1 MKEKKP
7 NNRILSTDI
16 KNQEWIANSYV
27 LRCFTVTM
35 IVYTVTF
42 VLNLLGIFIIEM
54 KLMLMSY
61 IPALVIYF
69 IVRFMS
75 GTYSAGNRKTKYF
88 ILTAITLLFTITGV
102 FLTYHVVLVSVIP
115 LLFAT
120 LYSSQKVM
128 RYTYIL
134 TVFSTII
141 VVYGGYFFGL
151 SDANTVLMT
160 TMTTADYMVNGA
172 YVVSQ
177 LDMNPLIG
185 LGLFF
190 VLPRCLILLIVAFL
204 GSNIATIVSNSL
216 ALAEL
221 TSELEK
227 AKEEAERANNAKSQF
242 LARVSHEMRTPINA
256 ILGMNEIILRETD
269 EKNTLK
275 YAKDVKGSSM
285 VLLNIINEILDS
297 SKVES
302 GKMEIVEVEY
312 EQGSLLNDVY
322 NMIEVKAKE
331 KNLELIFDIDAKMP
345 RAYFGD
351 DKRIR
356 QILLNLLTNAVK
368 YTEKGSVTLKLTC
381 TVENDIAVLHYAV
394 IDTGIG
400 IRKEDLG
407 KIYEEFQRIDISR
420 NRDVEGTG
428 LGMTLVQQF
437 LKLMGSELHVNSQY
451 EQGSEF
457 SFDIIQKVIDPLPVG
472 DFKAVYEIIDSQ
484 KDIKTSYIAPNVK
497 VLVVDDFE
505 MNRKVFSGLLKRTQ
519 MQIYEAESGMTCLEM
534 LKREHFDIVF
544 LDHMMPEMDGIQTLY
559 KIREYGLCESVPII
573 MLTANALVGD
583 REKYISEGFDD
594 FLTKPIIPE
603 QLDQMMRKHLPE
615 NVIIKIENTIESGK
629 K

>member
-407 KIYEEFQRIDISR
+407 KIYEEFQRIDVSR

-428 LGMTLVQQF
+428 LGMPLVQQF

>member
-1 MKEKKP
+1 MEEKKKTD
-7 NNRILSTDI
+7 RILSSDI
-16 KNQEWIANSYV
+16 RNQEWIANSYV

-35 IVYTVTF
+35 IVYTVAF
-42 VLNLLGIFIIEM
+42 ILNLLGIFIIEM

-61 IPALVIYF
+61 IPALIIYF
-69 IVRFMS
+69 VVQFMS
-75 GTYSAGNRKTKYF
+75 RKYSVSNRKTKYF
-88 ILTAITLLFTITGV
+88 ILTAVTLLFTITGV

-115 LLFAT
+115 LLFAS
-120 LYSSQKVM
+120 LYSSRKVM
-128 RYTYIL
+128 RFTYVL
-134 TVFSTII
+134 TVISTII

-160 TMTTADYMVNGA
+160 TMTTADYMKSGT
-172 YVVSQ
+172 YVVSSF
-177 LDMNPLIG
+177 DMNPMIG

-204 GSNIATIVSNSL
+204 GNSIATIVSNSL

-221 TSELEK
+221 TSELEI

-256 ILGMNEIILRETD
+256 ILGMNEMILRESQ

-275 YAKDVKGSSM
+275 YAKDAKASSM

-322 NMIEVKAKE
+322 NMIEVKTKE
-331 KNLELIFDIDAKMP
+331 KNLKLIFDIDANMP
-345 RAYFGD
+345 KAYYGD

-356 QILLNLLTNAVK
+356 QILLNLLGNAVK
-368 YTEKGSVTLKLTC
+368 YTEEGSVTLKITC
-381 TVENDIAVLHYAV
+381 TVDENIAVLHYSV

-400 IRKEDLG
+400 IREEDMD
-407 KIYEEFQRIDISR
+407 KIYDEFQRIDMSR
-420 NRDVEGTG
+420 NRNIEGTG
-428 LGMTLVQQF
+428 LGMPLVQQF
-437 LKLMGSELHVNSQY
+437 LKLMGSKLNVKSEYNR
-451 EQGSEF
+451 GSEF
-457 SFDIIQKVIDPLPVG
+457 SFDIIQKVIDPMPIG
-472 DFKAVYEIIDSQ
+472 NFMMAYENMDAQ
-484 KDIKTSYIAPNVK
+484 TDIRTYLAPNVK

-505 MNRKVFSGLLKRTQ
+505 MNRTVFRGLLKRTE
-519 MQIYEAESGMTCLEM
+519 MQIYEAESGMNCLEM
-534 LKREHFDIVF
+534 LKREKFDLVF
-544 LDHMMPEMDGIQTLY
+544 LDHMMPEMDGIQTLH
-559 KIREYGLCESVPII
+559 KIREYGLCEDVPII

-583 REKYISEGFDD
+583 RERYIGEGFDD

-603 QLDQMMRKHLPE
+603 QLDYMMHKHLPQGAIIEIE
-615 NVIIKIENTIESGK
+615 NV
-629 K
+629 

>member
-428 LGMTLVQQF
+428 LGMPLVQQF

>member
-42 VLNLLGIFIIEM
+42 VLNLLGIFIVEM

-88 ILTAITLLFTITGV
+88 ILTAVTLLFTITGV

-160 TMTTADYMVNGA
+160 TMTTADYMVSGA

-177 LDMNPLIG
+177 FDMNPLIG

-381 TVENDIAVLHYAV
+381 TVENDIAVLHYSV

-407 KIYEEFQRIDISR
+407 KIYEEFQRIDMSR

-428 LGMTLVQQF
+428 LGMPLVQQF

>member
-177 LDMNPLIG
+177 FDMNPLIG

-407 KIYEEFQRIDISR
+407 KIYEEFQRIDMSR

-428 LGMTLVQQF
+428 LGMPLVQQF

>member
-1 MKEKKP
+1 
-7 NNRILSTDI
+7 
-16 KNQEWIANSYV
+16 
-27 LRCFTVTM
+27 M
-35 IVYTVTF
+35 IVYTITF

-428 LGMTLVQQF
+428 LGMPLVQQF